1 MDSTGT
7 TLTLHFAD
15 ASGLGKADICQYYIK
30 YVPNPDDTTSTGA
43 DVTGTVKVASAITGD
58 TSGNVEMVIKNAN
71 LQMNN
76 KGTYYIQLQLMMPDD
91 TTVFEKPD
99 TITMIVD

>member
-1 MDSTGT
+1 M
-7 TLTLHFAD
+7 TLHFAD

-43 DVTGTVKVASAITGD
+43 DVTGTVQVASAITGA
-58 TSGNVEMVIKNAN
+58 SGNVEMVIKNAN

-76 KGTYYIQLQLMMPDD
+76 KGTYYIQMQLMMPDG